1 LLLGANMSTGALFH
15 DEIPETTGVV
25 MFDWVGIVLA

>member
-1 LLLGANMSTGALFH
+1 MSTGALFH

-25 MFDWVGIVLA
+25 MSDWVMLEQVLA